1 MPNPINQLAATLIPV
16 IEVLERLQ
24 VPYYI
29 GGSVASMTH
38 GEKRE
43 TSDVDLVA
51 DLAEAHIP
59 ELVAALSGQYYV
71 DEEMIR
77 RDIRGQRN
85 FNVIHL
91 EAMYKVDV
99 FPLKSRPYD
108 RQALDRRQQENVPT
122 EPPVEAYVAQ
132 PEDIVLAKLE
142 WFRLGG
148 ETSDR
153 QWRDILGVL
162 KLQSFNL
169 DFGYMEKWAREIEV
183 HDLLE
188 RALDDAGLNEKPD

>member
-1 MPNPINQLAATLIPV
+1 MNQLAATLMPV
-16 IEVLERLQ
+16 IAVLEELQ

-38 GEKRE
+38 GERRE

-51 DLAEAHIP
+51 DLAESQIAGF
-59 ELVAALSGQYYV
+59 VAALSEQYYV
-71 DEEMIR
+71 DEQMIR
-77 RDIRGQRN
+77 RDIRALRG
-85 FNVIHL
+85 FNIIHL
-91 EAMYKVDV
+91 ETMYKVDV
-99 FPLKSRPYD
+99 FPLKLRAYD
-108 RQALDRRQQENVPT
+108 RESLNRRQKESVPT

-142 WFRLGG
+142 WFRAGG

-162 KLQSFNL
+162 KLQCFDL
-169 DFGYMEKWAREIEV
+169 DFEYMEKWAREIEV
-183 HDLLE
+183 FDLLE
-188 RALDDAGLNEKPD
+188 RALDDAGLKQ